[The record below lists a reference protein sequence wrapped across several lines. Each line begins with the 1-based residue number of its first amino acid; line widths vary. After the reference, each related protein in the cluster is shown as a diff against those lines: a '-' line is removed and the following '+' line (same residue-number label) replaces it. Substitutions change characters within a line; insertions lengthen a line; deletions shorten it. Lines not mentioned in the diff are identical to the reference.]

1 MRYNE
6 LLAAL
11 QNLKPN
17 EEIDHIYIGKLLNYD
32 SKSMYSKKVQNY
44 NFKNNELQTIENK
57 LNIILPQNDCVALPV
72 RGDVSASCGFGV
84 TICSEGQTGMYTI
97 GRKLAK
103 DLGISISE
111 SEIIFAKGDSM
122 SPTIE
127 GGDGILVDTSK
138 KEVYDGAIYCVRIEG
153 QLYAKRLQKI
163 PPKKVLVV
171 SDNQKYKSFEV
182 DFSKNLDFDFEVIG
196 EVKWAGRVFL

>member
-6 LLAAL
+6 LLTAL

-44 NFKNNELQTIENK
+44 NFKNNELQIIEDK

-72 RGDVSASCGFGV
+72 RGDVNASCGFGV
-84 TICSEGQTGMYTI
+84 TICNEGQTGMYTI

-182 DFSKNLDFDFEVIG
+182 DFSKNIDFDFEVIG